1 MNDEKYKVN
10 CPTDAEIACEAWHV
24 NQNSRIHKDEQLSP
38 MEPAKNVQGGVRLG
52 LGSTDNLRILT
63 GLDLPIDIGIA
74 QLKLLSRIH
83 LLCLCLILFP
93 FL

>member
-1 MNDEKYKVN
+1 
-10 CPTDAEIACEAWHV
+10 
-24 NQNSRIHKDEQLSP
+24 

-83 LLCLCLILFP
+83 LLCLYLILFP
-93 FL
+93 FLLRTFMTVLLSIIIFWSISSFLLYIFFFFL